1 MTSIQNKNKIY
12 NKFCKAK
19 DQERKDLLY
28 QQFKNS
34 RNILSYLTK
43 KSKENYYKE
52 YFQENKNNLIK
63 VWQGINDII
72 LIKKHNRVQPTF
84 LKINGRLTT
93 NNKKIAEEFNIFLE
107 Q

>member
-1 MTSIQNKNKIY
+1 MTSIQNKNNIYIYIYIY

-19 DQERKDLLY
+19 DQKRKDLLH
-28 QQFKNS
+28 QQFKNY
-34 RNILSYLTK
+34 RNILSNLTK

-63 VWQGINDII
+63 VWKGIKDII

-84 LKINGRLTT
+84 LKINDRLTT
-93 NNKKIAEEFNIFLE
+93 ANKKNC
-107 Q
+107 